1 MFLMQLWA
9 DPTTP
14 MKYASFGI
22 YDGDFSR
29 KPVVQVTGE
38 LALGEARPVPVQPLA
53 SGPDFSTPGLLV

>member
-1 MFLMQLWA
+1 
-9 DPTTP
+9 

-53 SGPDFSTPGLLV
+53 SGPDFSTSGLLD